1 MQPRTRRALPLS
13 LALGAALGASAP
25 APASAQDPVIKPS
38 ATTSGT
44 YDRLPSPAR
53 ITATQ
58 QSDGRIRV
66 AWSSVAGAAR
76 YALMRSVPNIGSG
89 LVARPNPLD
98 TTYVDADVKAGYY
111 YYYVVFAVNDAGVG
125 GMKVSAPPVIS
136 TMTVGTT
143 TTTATAAPRVIEP
156 PARVAASLEPYPY
169 ASATWTTS
177 QSGVRFDVERG
188 TVSGTDTTWLL
199 IGGNRVCCW
208 RNTDYLSNVPAGTR
222 LVYRVTAID
231 STLATNR
238 SAPVV
243 TNAITTFKIS
253 ALAAVAGV
261 FHLSYSPAENTPSQ
275 IVLGQSSPVNELTN
289 ARWVSLNA
297 PVATVEQNG
306 VVTAHGVGSAYVVAV
321 GLTSA
326 GAVESVVYRIDVA
339 QSP

>member
-1 MQPRTRRALPLS
+1 MQPRSSRTLLLS
-13 LALGAALGASAP
+13 LALGAALGVAAP
-25 APASAQDPVIKPS
+25 VRVGAQDPVVKP
-38 ATTSGT
+38 TTNGT
-44 YDRLPSPAR
+44 YDRLPAPAK

-66 AWSSVAGAAR
+66 AWSPVEGAAR
-76 YALMRSVPNIGSG
+76 YALTRSVPNIGSG

-98 TTYVDADVKAGYY
+98 TTYVDADVRAGYY

-143 TTTATAAPRVIEP
+143 TTAAVPSRVIEP
-156 PARVAASLEPYPY
+156 PARVAASLDPYPY
-169 ASATWTTS
+169 ASASWTTS

-188 TVSGTDTTWLL
+188 TVSGTDTTWLR

-208 RNTDYLSNVPAGTR
+208 RNTDYLSDVPVGTR

-243 TNAITTFKIS
+243 TNEITTFKIS

-261 FHLSYSPAENTPSQ
+261 FHLSYSPAYTTPAQ
-275 IVLGQSSPVNELTN
+275 MALGQSSPAKELTN
-289 ARWVSLNA
+289 PRWVSLNE

-306 VVTAHGVGSAYVVAV
+306 LVTAHGVGSVYVVAV